1 MPAVHPASELLDP
14 RPGGRVV
21 TRTRIVRL
29 GDVDSR
35 GVLRLDATARYL
47 QDVATDDVADSPLG
61 NTFTWVVRRTMIEVR
76 EPAVVDEELS
86 VTTFCSGTGRCWAE
100 RRTSIAGGAG
110 AGVVGGDGDG
120 DGDGDGGGHRG
131 GRVGG
136 RGASIE
142 AVSLWVRVD
151 PQTGRPTALNDDFDA
166 VYGSAAG
173 DRKVSSR
180 LLLPSPPSAT
190 EMAETAEPPDRR
202 PWFIRRV
209 DIDPLN
215 HVNNAAHWAAL
226 EEVMAERRA
235 RRRGTAEIEFLAPLD
250 APTEP
255 GGAVDLH
262 LAPTDPIT
270 PQGPANSDAPN
281 VIQAW
286 LVSAAGT
293 HTALRWQPI
302 S

>member
-1 MPAVHPASELLDP
+1 MPAVLPASELLDP
-14 RPGGRVV
+14 RPGGRIV
-21 TRTRIVRL
+21 TRTRVVRL

-47 QDVATDDVADSPLG
+47 QDVATDDVADSPHG

-76 EPAVVDEELS
+76 KPAVVDESVS
-86 VTTFCSGTGRCWAE
+86 VTTFCSGIGRCWAE
-100 RRTSIAGGAG
+100 RRTSIAGGA
-110 AGVVGGDGDG
+110 DGRA
-120 DGDGDGGGHRG
+120 GGH
-131 GRVGG
+131 
-136 RGASIE
+136 GASIE
-142 AVSLWVRVD
+142 AVSLWVRID
-151 PQTGRPTALNDDFDA
+151 SQSGRPTALNDDFDA

-173 DRKVSSR
+173 GRKVSSR
-180 LLLPSPPSAT
+180 LRLPSPPSAT
-190 EMAETAEPPDRR
+190 EMAETAQTSDRR

-215 HVNNAAHWAAL
+215 HDNTAAHWAAL
-226 EEVMAERRA
+226 EEIMAERRA

-255 GGAVDLH
+255 GGAADLQVT
-262 LAPTDPIT
+262 PTGPDT
-270 PQGPANSDAPN
+270 PAA
-281 VIQAW
+281 IQAW

-293 HTALRWQPI
+293 HTALRWQPV